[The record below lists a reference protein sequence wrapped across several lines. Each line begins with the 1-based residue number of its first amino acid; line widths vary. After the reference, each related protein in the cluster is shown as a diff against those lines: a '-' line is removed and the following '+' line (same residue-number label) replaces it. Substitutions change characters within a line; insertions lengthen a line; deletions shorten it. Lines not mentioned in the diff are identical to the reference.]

1 MSSAA
6 KAGLLIGAIAI
17 AVVAFLVA
25 RPSDDDDGDRR
36 AAQTTPS
43 QPQDQASDK
52 AEPSAPPPP
61 VPTRIRIRDGAVV
74 GGAPDI
80 KVDKGETVRI
90 VISADAA
97 DELHLHGYD
106 ITREAEA
113 DRPARFRFEADL
125 EGAFEIESHTA
136 EDAGKDPLVARLLV
150 EPS

>member
-25 RPSDDDDGDRR
+25 RPAADDDGDRR

-43 QPQDQASDK
+43 QPQDQGSDQ
-52 AEPSAPPPP
+52 AEPPAPPPP
-61 VPTRIRIRDGAVV
+61 ATSHIRIRDGEVV

-80 KVDKGETVRI
+80 RVDKGETVRI
-90 VISADAA
+90 VITADAA

-125 EGAFEIESHTA
+125 EGAFEIESHAA

-150 EPS
+150 GPS